1 MSAEG
6 ELIILSMNRLS
17 SNCTTVHRAGQCWRR
32 TLMPAYLP
40 QFKRLTLEGKAIIK
54 RHFKPLQDN
63 FSLHLIPALNA
74 NGQGLFGTSLY
85 DVMKEAQ
92 AVLEA
97 ALNDMRREPT
107 MGRS

>member
-1 MSAEG
+1 MLTQDPDASLSAS
-6 ELIILSMNRLS
+6 IQK
-17 SNCTTVHRAGQCWRR
+17 ADARR
-32 TLMPAYLP
+32 
-40 QFKRLTLEGKAIIK
+40 KAIIK

-63 FSLHLIPALNA
+63 FSLHLVPALNA
-74 NGQGLFGTSLY
+74 SGQGLFGTSLY
-85 DVMKEAQ
+85 DVMEEAQ